1 MVLPLTA
8 AAKKATKRFDSEF
21 YVEGYATTFNKPYLL
36 YEFDGVQYF
45 EVIDRNALVGAD
57 MSDVIMQYNH
67 EGKVLARQSN
77 KTLGIEA
84 DESGLFTL
92 PIYRKAV
99 PHKTFMKKSTT
110 A

>member
-45 EVIDRNALVGAD
+45 
-57 MSDVIMQYNH
+57 
-67 EGKVLARQSN
+67 K
-77 KTLGIEA
+77 
-84 DESGLFTL
+84 
-92 PIYRKAV
+92 
-99 PHKTFMKKSTT
+99 HKTKYEKEVRGSPLTGLPLFCYERD
-110 A
+110 

>member
-1 MVLPLTA
+1 MVLPLT

-57 MSDVIMQYNH
+57 CPMLSCNTTT
-67 EGKVLARQSN
+67 KARC
-77 KTLGIEA
+77 
-84 DESGLFTL
+84 L
-92 PIYRKAV
+92 PDNRIKRLE
-99 PHKTFMKKSTT
+99 
-110 A
+110 